1 MTDYAEQLAR
11 QARAAALKL
20 PLIGSSPR
28 TAAISRL
35 ADLLRERATKIV
47 AANAHDVD
55 AATSNGLTDA
65 MVDRLRLTPGRVE
78 KMALAVEN
86 IARKSDPV
94 GRTLHGEV
102 RPNGLR
108 LEKRSV
114 PLGVVFFI
122 YESRPNVTADAAALC
137 IRSGNAVILRGGKE
151 AIHSNTAIAE
161 CVGDACRDAGLPP
174 HTVQLVERTDR
185 ELVADFLQRSDEID
199 IVIPRGGKSLIEAV
213 VRDARMPV
221 LKHFDGNC
229 HVYIDVSAD
238 PAMAEAIAANATTQ
252 RVSVCNSA
260 ETVLIHADYPAA
272 DELLRKLADAGMK
285 VRGDERVRSILPEA
299 TAVTDDDWN
308 TEFLSLDCAVGF
320 VDSLDAAISH
330 VNRHGS
336 RHTDAIVTADMAAAD
351 RFVNA
356 VDSANVMVNC
366 STRFSD
372 GGEYGLGAE
381 IGISTDKLH
390 ARGPMGASDLCTY
403 KWVVTGH
410 GQVRS

>member
-1 MTDYAEQLAR
+1 
-11 QARAAALKL
+11 
-20 PLIGSSPR
+20 
-28 TAAISRL
+28 
-35 ADLLRERATKIV
+35 
-47 AANAHDVD
+47 
-55 AATSNGLTDA
+55 
-65 MVDRLRLTPGRVE
+65 E
-78 KMALAVEN
+78 KMATAVEE
-86 IARKSDPV
+86 IARQPDPV
-94 GRTLHGEV
+94 GRTLHGET

-108 LEKRSV
+108 LEKRAV

-137 IRSGNAVILRGGKE
+137 IRSGNAIILRGGKE
-151 AIHSNTAIAE
+151 ALHSNTAIAE
-161 CVGDACRDAGLPP
+161 CVTAACEAAGLPP
-174 HTVQLVERTDR
+174 ATVQLVDNTDR
-185 ELVADFLQRSDEID
+185 ALVAEFLTRSDEID

-229 HVYIDVSAD
+229 HVFVDASAD
-238 PAMAEAIAANATTQ
+238 VALAEAITVNATTQ

-260 ETVLIHADYPAA
+260 ESVLIHADYPAA
-272 DELLRKLADAGMK
+272 DALLRKLADAGVN
-285 VRGDERVRSILPEA
+285 VRGDERVRSVLPDA
-299 TAVTDDDWN
+299 IAVTDDDWD
-308 TEFLSLDCAVGF
+308 TEFLSLDAAVGF
-320 VDSLDAAISH
+320 VDSLDAAIAH

-336 RHTDAIVTADMAAAD
+336 RHTDAIVTQHMPSAD
-351 RFVNA
+351 RFVAA

-410 GQVRS
+410 GQVRG